1 MAFLVDKGKGG
12 SQHDTDT
19 DNIDIAHCFVSG
31 VEVDGHAV
39 DSHSEDAQHG

>member
-19 DNIDIAHCFVSG
+19 DIDIAHCFVSG

-39 DSHSEDAQHG
+39 DSHPEDAQHG